1 MTGLLWNQYLEWMLG
16 FLRASAL
23 MVVFPVFSSRNLP
36 LRMRLALAG
45 ALAILVHPWI
55 RFNAPSSLS
64 LPGLVGLFGLEIM
77 AGLAMG
83 FICRMVFF
91 CVQLAG
97 SIIAFQMGLQMTSA
111 LDPGAESR
119 TETPGLILYYL
130 AALLFLTLDLHHWV
144 LAGFVESYSV
154 LPVGGAGLGTALME
168 EGVRQTARLFVAAV
182 QMSAPMIAVSFLVT
196 YVFAL
201 LGRTVPQMNVFTES
215 FAARSLA
222 GLLVFGVTIQLTA
235 QHIINYLRG
244 MPQDLA
250 NIVRLMSPA

>member
-1 MTGLLWNQYLEWMLG
+1 MTGLLWNEYIEWMLG

-23 MVVFPVFSSRNLP
+23 LVVFPVFSARNMP
-36 LRMRLALAG
+36 VRTRLALAG
-45 ALAILVHPWI
+45 FLSILVNPWI
-55 RFNAPSSLS
+55 KYTSPVMPSL
-64 LPGLVGLFGLEIM
+64 LGLVGLLSLEVLTGL
-77 AGLAMG
+77 LMG

-97 SIIAFQMGLQMTSA
+97 SIIAFQMGLQMSSA
-111 LDPGAESR
+111 IDPGSESS

-144 LAGFVESYSV
+144 LAGFVDSYSV
-154 LPVGGAGLGTALME
+154 LPVGAAGLGNALMDD
-168 EGVRQTARLFVAAV
+168 GIKHTARLFVAAV

-215 FAARSLA
+215 FAARSIA
-222 GLLVFGVTIQLTA
+222 GLLVFGVTIGLTA
-235 QHIINYLRG
+235 QHIVNYLRR
-244 MPQDLA
+244 MPQDLST
-250 NIVRLMSPA
+250 IVRLMSGN

>member
-1 MTGLLWNQYLEWMLG
+1 MTALLWNEYIEWMLG

-23 MVVFPVFSSRNLP
+23 MVVFPVFSSQNMP
-36 LRMRLALAG
+36 VRMRLALAG
-45 ALAILVHPWI
+45 VLAILVNPWI
-55 RFNAPSSLS
+55 NYAAPENLS
-64 LPGLVGLFGLEIM
+64 LIGLVGLFGVEIM
-77 AGLAMG
+77 VGLAMG

-97 SIIAFQMGLQMTSA
+97 SIIAFQMGLQMSSA
-111 LDPGAESR
+111 LNPDTQSN

-130 AALLFLTLDLHHWV
+130 AALLFLTLDLHHWM

-154 LPVGGAGLGTALME
+154 LPVGGAGLSTALMD
-168 EGVRQTARLFVAAV
+168 EGIKHSARLFVAAV

-196 YVFAL
+196 YIFAL

-215 FAARSLA
+215 FAARSMA

-235 QHIINYLRG
+235 QHIINYLRN

-250 NIVRLMSPA
+250 NIVRLMSTA